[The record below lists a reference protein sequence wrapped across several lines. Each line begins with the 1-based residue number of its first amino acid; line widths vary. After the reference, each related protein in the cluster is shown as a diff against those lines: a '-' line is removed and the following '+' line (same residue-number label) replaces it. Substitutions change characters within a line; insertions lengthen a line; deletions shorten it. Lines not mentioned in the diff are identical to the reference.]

1 MGKSIAEDGQ
11 FALSVLKYI
20 NRKVNEFKEKDGY
33 LYAIM
38 EHGREF
44 MWTAG
49 GTVP

>member
-1 MGKSIAEDGQ
+1 MNLKRKMVIFMQ
-11 FALSVLKYI
+11 F
-20 NRKVNEFKEKDGY
+20 
-33 LYAIM
+33 M